1 VKRVDRKKWEEE
13 AAEWANRVRS
23 RGLETS
29 QGRGLEVREE
39 KGTISLTEEEVRGEL
54 KRWIAI
60 ARAELPR
67 KEMHIGGEKVPRKGM
82 NYSKEQALLTRQV
95 KDLERELI
103 RSNSKTQGDDR
114 VKKASKQIAQ
124 WIGGSGEKDIA
135 LPERW
140 DAEGRRKWIG
150 IVNREADTRKQTL
163 KKLKKEQQKELI
175 REMREQLRRRIDRP
189 REKEIARL
197 MGKREEGTQT
207 TAAKSAGTS

>member
-1 VKRVDRKKWEEE
+1 
-13 AAEWANRVRS
+13 
-23 RGLETS
+23 
-29 QGRGLEVREE
+29 
-39 KGTISLTEEEVRGEL
+39 
-54 KRWIAI
+54 
-60 ARAELPR
+60 
-67 KEMHIGGEKVPRKGM
+67 M
-82 NYSKEQALLTRQV
+82 